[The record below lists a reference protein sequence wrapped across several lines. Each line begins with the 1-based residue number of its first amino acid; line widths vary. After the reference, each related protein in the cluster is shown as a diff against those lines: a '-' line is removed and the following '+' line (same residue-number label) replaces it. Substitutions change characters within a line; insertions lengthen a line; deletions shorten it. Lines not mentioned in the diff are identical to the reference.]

1 MQQAYLKASN
11 AEGGKSDPFYGDSFG
26 WSVAVSGNT
35 VVVGAPAEESNASEV
50 NGDQTDNSGPYVGA
64 AYVFVCSGTNWTQQA
79 YLKASD
85 ASSSD
90 NFAWSVAV
98 SGNTVVVGAPGASA
112 TSDDDAGAAYVFVR
126 NGTQWAQQA
135 RFEALNGHIGDSFG
149 YAVAVSGDAVIVSAP
164 YQPPAPISQVRLIF
178 SRAAARTGACN
189 PISCLLPP
197 RSKAGSVA
205 VLRWRMTRS
214 WSERPATIL

>member
-1 MQQAYLKASN
+1 
-11 AEGGKSDPFYGDSFG
+11 
-26 WSVAVSGNT
+26 
-35 VVVGAPAEESNASEV
+35 
-50 NGDQTDNSGPYVGA
+50 
-64 AYVFVCSGTNWTQQA
+64 
-79 YLKASD
+79 
-85 ASSSD
+85 SSSD

-164 YQPPAPISQVRLIF
+164 YATTSASAFQ
-178 SRAAARTGACN
+178 
-189 PISCLLPP
+189 
-197 RSKAGSVA
+197 SVA
-205 VLRWRMTRS
+205 AYLFARRGAN
-214 WSERPATIL
+214 WSPQSDP